1 MCSMK
6 ESPPFLRVGTNNSNR
21 GIRGK
26 WAGQQEEYK
35 RFDHLAL
42 SAASVGHA
50 RIGKVDVD
58 CRLLFRKS
66 KWGVLGAAD
75 TPAAVIYMDV
85 DVLCPPGLS
94 LKNLRVLLTLEDVPL
109 SGERVDATRFF
120 DEKEDKNNENN
131 HDAGVPC
138 QFTEFYGPHALRGSI
153 VSTSSAS
160 PLLPRIGYGFGGLQT
175 EAEKTRKTEIPWE
188 VRGSLRRD
196 SGTGVWKTLE
206 WDIYANDLEGSRAR
220 QSSSNRIHLA
230 FAYEHSRR
238 PILLKVELAG
248 KLKSPDR
255 LLNPIMK
262 RFRQGDTARCMTL
275 IGPVSENLRRHLD
288 ELAMGLQKAMEMEN
302 MTDVPIEFPDPAPY
316 TFPSVAEFDLPRQ
329 HDGQGVGTETSRSVN
344 NIWLNSF
351 HLNKL
356 ETRVLT
362 SLKVLLAW
370 KNLKQ
375 RLPNLSISISKN
387 PMMFFSTPSRG
398 LMSILIVKE
407 SHSKVVQITKAL
419 LPRTRWE
426 RGLKHATRV
435 KK

>member
-6 ESPPFLRVGTNNSNR
+6 ESPALLRVSE
-21 GIRGK
+21 GK
-26 WAGQQEEYK
+26 WAGQQEYE
-35 RFDHLAL
+35 RFDHLAS

-75 TPAAVIYMDV
+75 TPAAVMYMDV
-85 DVLCPPGLS
+85 DVHCPPGLS
-94 LKNLRVLLTLEDVPL
+94 LKNLRVLLTLEDVFL
-109 SGERVDATRFF
+109 SGERVDASRFF

-153 VSTSSAS
+153 VSSSSAS
-160 PLLPRIGYGFGGLQT
+160 PLLGYGIGGLQT
-175 EAEKTRKTEIPWE
+175 EAAKTRKTEIPWE

-206 WDIYANDLEGSRAR
+206 WDIYTNDLEGSRAR
-220 QSSSNRIHLA
+220 QSSFNRIRLA
-230 FAYEHSRR
+230 FAYEHSRK
-238 PILLKVELAG
+238 PIFLKVELAG

-262 RFRQGDTARCMTL
+262 RFRQGDTARCMTF
-275 IGPVSENLRRHLD
+275 IGPVSDNLRTHLD

-302 MTDVPIEFPDPAPY
+302 LTDVPIEVPDPAPY
-316 TFPSVAEFDLPRQ
+316 PFPSVAEFDLPRQ
-329 HDGQGVGTETSRSVN
+329 HDGQGVGTETSRSVK
-344 NIWLNSF
+344 NIWLDSF
-351 HLNKL
+351 YLNKL

-370 KNLKQ
+370 KNFKQ
-375 RLPNLSISISKN
+375 RLPNLSVSTSKN
-387 PMMFFSTPSRG
+387 PMTFFSTPSRG
-398 LMSILIVKE
+398 WMSILIVKE
-407 SHSKVVQITKAL
+407 FHSKVVQITKVL
-419 LPRTRWE
+419 LPQTR
-426 RGLKHATRV
+426 
-435 KK
+435 